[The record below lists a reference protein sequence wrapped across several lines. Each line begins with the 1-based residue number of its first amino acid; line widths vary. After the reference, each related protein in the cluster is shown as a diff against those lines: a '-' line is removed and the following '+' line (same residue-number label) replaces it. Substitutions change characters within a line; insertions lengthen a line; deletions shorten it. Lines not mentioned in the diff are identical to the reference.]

1 MTKEKNKSEDILYV
15 SDYILE
21 NFPNHG
27 DSGELYLATNKKD
40 QSEKYILKHQHY
52 DCACNEFMY
61 YKIGTKLGVNIAPV
75 KLFIVNDNEDK
86 FKTPCVCGIKY
97 LENSEHVSFKYVKE
111 NKNNIKNWQ
120 DYIKFISLESMF
132 QESDGIE
139 VLKYKNE
146 IYRIDTTDS
155 FVSEYFIGALFSNTK
170 SSYENEI
177 FTNLL
182 LKSAERNSDFRLREW
197 NMNLERFIKNYG
209 KEYLDI
215 YLETFK
221 NLDKI
226 SDGDIKNWTRILE
239 NIYSPVI
246 ERFFT
251 IYFEYLNKDIK
262 NFLKN
267 LQNNWN
273 CQGVILYNKNKKG
286 TLLLKFLY

>member
-21 NFPNHG
+21 NFSNHG

-40 QSEKYILKHQHY
+40 QSEKYILKYQHY

-170 SSYENEI
+170 SSYEKEI

-239 NIYSPVI
+239 NIYPPVI

-251 IYFEYLNKDIK
+251 IYFEYLNKDIT

-273 CQGVILYNKNKKG
+273 C
-286 TLLLKFLY
+286 